1 MPATDAAERLLDEL
15 VAVTTEHR
23 LTLFAVDAQALL
35 ARRALLAD
43 DEEAALAAVTGAL
56 TRLDEQS
63 VVDDAP
69 TEREHRAN
77 LQDTYRLVSTTLTSL
92 GLHEVAQSLLVRARV
107 IASDDGDLLASAR
120 CEHEQIRVLAAWG
133 LRLQRAGRD
142 GSVHLDE
149 AAVRAGALLAEPAL
163 VTDEHRR
170 GLRAVVAMA
179 RPRDPAPRSAARS
192 DLGVLPGTGVPCPG
206 LADHLL
212 VALGRAR
219 ALVAVGRDGEA
230 AATLAA
236 VRDRRPRGEPSLL
249 LAVSRE
255 LARMARG
262 PAEGSVRALRDYT
275 ADLERELWTLQ
286 QARVL
291 SLTTRIAHEQ
301 LRREHGEVAA
311 QAVTDPLT
319 GLPNR
324 RALDDVLA
332 DHLASLATRSGTG
345 LAIAMVD
352 VDRFK
357 TINDRMSHARGDE
370 VLRQV
375 AQTLRRCL
383 RADDV
388 VARYGGDEFVV
399 VLPGSSESAA
409 RAALERA
416 AHAVA
421 SVPVATGR
429 GCRSRSA
436 SRAPTTPA
444 SRPAR
449 CSPGPT
455 ARCTRPSGPAGAP
468 SSSTPRP
475 TPGGWLRRRRVRRC
489 PRPGRRCAPGSPL
502 SVPPRPEPPR
512 SVEEMPPTPTA
523 VVVLAAGEGTR
534 MRSAH
539 AEGAAPDRPAHPAR
553 ARRCTPPRGAGTRTT
568 SSSWSGHG
576 REEVG
581 TRLPLSAPSS
591 AARSAPPCRSSSA
604 APGTPCALRRSTP
617 CPTDATGTVVVTYG
631 DVPLLDAAP
640 PCARWSP
647 STTTP
652 ATPSTV
658 LTAEV
663 DDPHGLRPRRAR
675 RRRAA

>member
-1 MPATDAAERLLDEL
+1 MGQGPAGLVGDRRRPTGSPDGHPDAIPRESLIALARAAGARAARVPHPRPGAELATLTDLVDRTRAGTAPATRAILLREAAAAHLAVRGGGTGPAAAVGTEAAERLLDEL
-15 VAVTTEHR
+15 VAVVAEHG
-23 LTLFAVDAQALL
+23 LTLFAVDAEALL
-35 ARRALLAD
+35 ARRAMLAD

-63 VVDDAP
+63 AVDDAP
-69 TEREHRAN
+69 TAREHRAN

-92 GLHEVAQSLLVRARV
+92 GLHEVAQPLLTRARV
-107 IASDDGDLLASAR
+107 IATDDGDPLAAAR
-120 CEHEQIRVLAAWG
+120 CEHEHIRVLAAWG

-142 GSVHLDE
+142 GSAHLDE
-149 AAVRAGALLAEPAL
+149 AALRAGALRAEPAL
-163 VTDEHRR
+163 VSDEHRR
-170 GLRAVVAMA
+170 GLRAVVALA
-179 RPRDPAPRSAARS
+179 RRREGWTAPGVTAPT
-192 DLGVLPGTGVPCPG
+192 DLDALGPLEVPCPG
-206 LADHLL
+206 LVDHLL

-219 ALVAVGRDGEA
+219 ALVATGRDDEA

-255 LARMARG
+255 LARTTDGRG
-262 PAEGSVRALRDYT
+262 PGDHGPGDRASARALRDYT
-275 ADLERELWTLQ
+275 VDLEHELWTLQ

-301 LRREHGEVAA
+301 LRREHGEVAV

-332 DHLASLATRSGTG
+332 GHLTTLAGRTGG

-399 VLPGSSESAA
+399 VLPGSSETSA

-421 SVPVATGR
+421 SVPVGDGSWVSVSVGVAGTGH
-429 GCRSRSA
+429 
-436 SRAPTTPA
+436 
-444 SRPAR
+444 
-449 CSPGPT
+449 
-455 ARCTRPSGPAGAP
+455 SGL
-468 SSSTPRP
+468 
-475 TPGGWLRRRRVRRC
+475 TPGTL
-489 PRPGRRCAPGSPL
+489 L
-502 SVPPRPEPPR
+502 
-512 SVEEMPPTPTA
+512 
-523 VVVLAAGEGTR
+523 
-534 MRSAH
+534 
-539 AEGAAPDRPAHPAR
+539 AR
-553 ARRCTPPRGAGTRTT
+553 ADRAMYEAKRAG
-568 SSSWSGHG
+568 G
-576 REEVG
+576 
-581 TRLPLSAPSS
+581 
-591 AARSAPPCRSSSA
+591 
-604 APGTPCALRRSTP
+604 
-617 CPTDATGTVVVTYG
+617 GTVV
-631 DVPLLDAAP
+631 LDAA
-640 PCARWSP
+640 
-647 STTTP
+647 TDTP
-652 ATPSTV
+652 AGGFAV
-658 LTAEV
+658 
-663 DDPHGLRPRRAR
+663 GG
-675 RRRAA
+675 